1 MKDKINQALSSAI
14 NTTFVIAGIWAVIVI
29 VLAIYF
35 KSLLVAVLGALGI
48 GSMLIIVFKIIEIID
63 NIKEILKE

>member
-1 MKDKINQALSSAI
+1 MKQKLNQALSSAI

-63 NIKEILKE
+63 NIKESLKE